1 MLLAAWPPG
10 PALTRRLMMLL
21 LATAVLQRAVVAAAA
36 AASSA
41 AAPPMIVQVVAD
53 DLGYN
58 DLGFTNNGKTHTP
71 NIDEAVGN
79 GVLLTAYHTYKVCS
93 PTRAS
98 LM

>member
-1 MLLAAWPPG
+1 
-10 PALTRRLMMLL
+10 MMLL

>member
-1 MLLAAWPPG
+1 MWRILSLVVLLSACSPDGGPG
-10 PALTRRLMMLL
+10 TAPSTENNQAIKARPNILL
-21 LATAVLQRAVVAAAA
+21 
-36 AASSA
+36 
-41 AAPPMIVQVVAD
+41 VVAD

>member
-1 MLLAAWPPG
+1 
-10 PALTRRLMMLL
+10 
-21 LATAVLQRAVVAAAA
+21 
-36 AASSA
+36 
-41 AAPPMIVQVVAD
+41 MIVQVVAD

-93 PTRAS
+93 PTRAACRCPFS
-98 LM
+98 VTYSDAWRLSASQRFVYSSSVTPPLPDPMMSYA

>member
-1 MLLAAWPPG
+1 MVSPSRANCLRRHLPIMQTTLSLVLFAAH
-10 PALTRRLMMLL
+10 R
-21 LATAVLQRAVVAAAA
+21 
-36 AASSA
+36 S
-41 AAPPMIVQVVAD
+41 

-71 NIDEAVGN
+71 NIDEAVRN
-79 GVLLTAYHTYKVCS
+79 GIQLTAYHTYKVCS